1 MKVFKSVKQDF
12 SLLPFLI
19 FALSFFFSCK
29 KQDGELQETKIDN
42 PTKAI
47 NNSKE
52 LKGLSAFLNI
62 PGLDKRLKS
71 GITTTNYHYFSKSEV
86 DQLWI
91 ITLQPGTYGFAKA
104 KIAASLKDG
113 RFSMIVASYNYD
125 TNLYKKDDFNT
136 YTGTTSIYDQR
147 LKKLREFIYEKGEL
161 KKLTI
166 TNCTTCSLCGNC
178 PPPSTPDWCV
188 VYPPLCDY
196 QGGGGTNSNDPTLLM
211 MNPDGG
217 GGGSSGSDT
226 PVYDPNNPFAD
237 INNPQDAPPNEP
249 TVYNGVTVELLSNS
263 NPQNPILIGKSRRD
277 PPNVEDMAYGTPSQ
291 YGDPTGI
298 DPYMLW
304 QIDGDLFD
312 YMENLFYWC
321 TLYDN
326 GMADVGEKM
335 IQKFKDK
342 TGGTFSDPV
351 LDNRI
356 GKEAQF
362 MDYIKLFGKTLNE
375 KLQTVNYDIGKV
387 QEPIN
392 MMPNRP
398 IFNGG
403 YNKFHG
409 LMITINDTEET
420 DIEYDPSNYYYLGN
434 GKWSLTV
441 TITIHDHFGL
451 DKHDALKF
459 QSSHP
464 GFAAWWILQHQRGYV
479 PFETVSKTTWTITIR

>member
-1 MKVFKSVKQDF
+1 LPYLFFLAKRKTKDFKEVK
-12 SLLPFLI
+12 
-19 FALSFFFSCK
+19 
-29 KQDGELQETKIDN
+29 
-42 PTKAI
+42 PTTQQNISTA
-47 NNSKE
+47 KE
-52 LKGLSAFLNI
+52 LKGLSTFLNI
-62 PGLDKRLKS
+62 PGLDKRLRS
-71 GITTTNYHYFSKSEV
+71 SISTINYHYFSKSEV

-91 ITLQPGTYGFAKA
+91 ISLAQGTYGFSKA
-104 KIAASLKDG
+104 KIAASLKNG
-113 RFSMIVASYNYD
+113 QFSMIIASYNYD
-125 TNLYKKDDFNT
+125 TASYKKDDFHT
-136 YTGTTSIYDQR
+136 YSGTTSIYNQK
-147 LKKLREFIYEKGEL
+147 LKKLWELVYEKGEL
-161 KKLTI
+161 KAVKRAD
-166 TNCTTCSLCGNC
+166 CSTCSLM
-178 PPPSTPDWCV
+178 PPDQPPSYTDWCV
-188 VYPPLCDY
+188 IYPPLCDH
-196 QGGGGTNSNDPTLLM
+196 QGGGGTNPNDPTLLM

-217 GGGSSGSDT
+217 GGGGGGT
-226 PVYDPNNPFAD
+226 GTTAYDPNNPFAD
-237 INNPQDAPPNEP
+237 INNPQDFPPNESI
-249 TVYNGVTVELLSNS
+249 VNNGVAVELLSNS
-263 NPQNPILIGKSRRD
+263 SPQNPILIGKSRRD

-291 YGDPTGI
+291 YGDPAGI

-304 QIDGDLFD
+304 QIDGDLFY

-321 TLYDN
+321 TIRDD
-326 GMADVGEKM
+326 GMAAVGNKM

-375 KLQTVNYDIGKV
+375 KLQTVNYDISKV

-403 YNKFHG
+403 FNKFHG

-420 DIEYDPSNYYYLGN
+420 DIEYDPSNYHYIGN

-479 PFETVSKTTWTITIR
+479 PFETVSKTTWTITIQ